1 VRVAE
6 RIQTLLHQAQ
16 LFGRRWG
23 LGPNSY
29 PTGILDIIVFHKLHL
44 LLPAEV
50 ALRSYHQLKERFVDW
65 NEVRISSVREIQD
78 ELAASSGTLEFAVF
92 IKDLLEQVQRER
104 QDVSLE
110 FLAEENL
117 GEIRRYLKQIKGMD
131 SATVDLVLRVRKA
144 HPVLPLNHSLEVLL
158 SRVGVFRDGETRDRK
173 EKALHDFVEPEKAF
187 QFHHFLVEVAR
198 ETCLLDPEE
207 LDCPRCSLR
216 ANCDFYAK
224 LARRAKKNSPKKS
237 RPERGTVARAA
248 SAARRQAP
256 SAKPRRLTGGA
267 RLATLGSRG
276 ALPRTA
282 GGKGIRGSA
291 KQG

>member
-1 VRVAE
+1 
-6 RIQTLLHQAQ
+6 
-16 LFGRRWG
+16 
-23 LGPNSY
+23 
-29 PTGILDIIVFHKLHL
+29 
-44 LLPAEV
+44 
-50 ALRSYHQLKERFVDW
+50 
-65 NEVRISSVREIQD
+65 
-78 ELAASSGTLEFAVF
+78 
-92 IKDLLEQVQRER
+92 
-104 QDVSLE
+104 
-110 FLAEENL
+110 
-117 GEIRRYLKQIKGMD
+117 
-131 SATVDLVLRVRKA
+131 
-144 HPVLPLNHSLEVLL
+144 VLL

-173 EKALHDFVEPEKAF
+173 EKVLHDLVEPEKAF

-282 GGKGIRGSA
+282 GDGKGIRGSA